1 MKFPMYKNVMHR
13 WLQHKAKGKVKGS
26 IWWESSTSTSIKLN
40 MCIQI
45 PRETS
50 KNYMKGN
57 ANVTTMK
64 YFCLLI
70 RMAEIKYP
78 DNTKC

>member
-1 MKFPMYKNVMHR
+1 
-13 WLQHKAKGKVKGS
+13 
-26 IWWESSTSTSIKLN
+26 